1 MKFRSKIKDGKLIL
15 FNRKLFDN
23 YLLNL
28 EDKHVDLSV
37 KLPSKD
43 RSNNQ
48 NRYYW
53 GIVVDIIGKELGY
66 TADETHEAL
75 KMKFLLDRRGKIPT
89 VRSTT
94 VLSTKEFEDYLED
107 IKRWAA
113 EFLNVVLPDPNPQE
127 EGNE

>member
-1 MKFRSKIKDGKLIL
+1 MIL

-94 VLSTKEFEDYLED
+94 VLTTKEFEDYLED
-107 IKRWAA
+107 VRMWASK
-113 EFLNVVLPDPNPQE
+113 FLNISIPNPE
-127 EGNE
+127 

>member
-94 VLSTKEFEDYLED
+94 VLTTKEFEDYLED
-107 IKRWAA
+107 VRMWASK
-113 EFLNVVLPDPNPQE
+113 FLNISIPNPE
-127 EGNE
+127 

>member
-1 MKFRSKIKDGKLIL
+1 MIFKGKIVNGTIIFFNLGLRVKYLKSLNGKHIT
-15 FNRKLFDN
+15 KT
-23 YLLNL
+23 
-28 EDKHVDLSV
+28 V

-89 VRSTT
+89 VRSTA
-94 VLSTKEFEDYLED
+94 VLTTKEFEDYLED
-107 IKRWAA
+107 VRMWASK
-113 EFLNVVLPDPNPQE
+113 FLNISIPNPE
-127 EGNE
+127 